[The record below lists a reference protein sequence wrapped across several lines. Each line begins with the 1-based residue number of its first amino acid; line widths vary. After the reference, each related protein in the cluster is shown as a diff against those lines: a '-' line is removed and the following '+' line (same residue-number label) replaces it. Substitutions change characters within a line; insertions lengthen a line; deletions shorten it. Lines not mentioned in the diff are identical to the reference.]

1 MGMVYSHTGDDRG
14 QNCAVFTA
22 CACPPG
28 GCAGDAVCFPAWRSG
43 RFRRSPAIGIPGP
56 GTGMENGSP
65 DPGMAVEADRQ
76 VWRRSFA
83 GRPAGHFRRQSPFRP
98 YGHRLWPCFGK
109 YPPSAESGVFLGS
122 RVRLRRINNC
132 IDISPW
138 QCQTEFPPHLRPS
151 HTIAT
156 SLRPVR
162 KRLS

>member
-1 MGMVYSHTGDDRG
+1 MGMVYSLTGEDRG
-14 QNCAVFTA
+14 KICAVFTA

-28 GCAGDAVCFPAWRSG
+28 GCAGDAVCFSAWRSG
-43 RFRRSPAIGIPGP
+43 RFRRIPALGIPIP
-56 GTGMENGSP
+56 ETGVENGSP
-65 DPGMAVEADRQ
+65 DSGMAADTDRQ

-83 GRPAGHFRRQSPFRP
+83 GRPADHIRRQPSFRP
-98 YGHRLWPCFGK
+98 CGRKLWPCFGK
-109 YPPSAESGVFLGS
+109 YHPSAESGAFLRS
-122 RVRLRRINNC
+122 RVRLRRIDNC
-132 IDISPW
+132 IGISPW